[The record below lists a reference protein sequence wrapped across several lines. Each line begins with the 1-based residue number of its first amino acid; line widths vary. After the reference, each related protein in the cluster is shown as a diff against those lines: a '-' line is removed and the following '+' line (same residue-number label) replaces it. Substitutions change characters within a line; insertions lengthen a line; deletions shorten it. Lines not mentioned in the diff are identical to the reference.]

1 MKNPVIDL
9 TTEDFKLLFARN
21 FPYLPIYDASKIYF
35 TGDVVYV
42 EPNFYTS
49 LVDNNT
55 SDVTDETA
63 WKPTNESVTDY
74 VSDDDISRAWR
85 EAAAA
90 YNPTLIGDC
99 QANSTTFLYLVAFY
113 LAYDL
118 QLASSGAYGQIAF
131 PASEVRVGSVSEGY
145 YVPKIYME
153 DPILGFY
160 ARNGFGQ
167 KYLSLVYLYTIG
179 NVGVVQGWSLP

>member
-1 MKNPVIDL
+1 MANPVDTL
-9 TTEDFKLLFARN
+9 TSEDFKQLFARN
-21 FPYLPIYDASKIYF
+21 FPYLPIYDASKVYF

-49 LVDNNT
+49 LVDDNT
-55 SDVTDETA
+55 ADVTDTES
-63 WKPTNESVTDY
+63 WKVTNETINDY
-74 VSDDDISRAWR
+74 VSDDDIGRAFR
-85 EAAAA
+85 EASAAF
-90 YNPTLIGDC
+90 NPTLIGDC
-99 QANSTTFLYLVAFY
+99 GANATTFLYLVAFY

-131 PASEVRVGSVSEGY
+131 PATDVRVGSVSEGY
-145 YVPKIYME
+145 YVPQAYME

-160 ARNGFGQ
+160 ARNGFGL

-179 NVGVVQGWSLP
+179 NVGVVPGWSLP

>member
-1 MKNPVIDL
+1 MTNVVTDL
-9 TTEDFKLLFARN
+9 TIEDFKSLFARN
-21 FPYLPIYDASKIYF
+21 FPYLPEYNPSKVYF
-35 TGDVVYV
+35 TGDVVYE

-49 LVDNNT
+49 LIDDNNK
-55 SDVTDETA
+55 DLTDDTA
-63 WKPTNESVTDY
+63 WKATNDSILDY
-74 VSDDDISRAWR
+74 VTDDDIGRAWK

-99 QANSTTFLYLVAFY
+99 AANSTTFLYLVAFY

-131 PASEVRVGSVSEGY
+131 PATDVRVGSVSEGY
-145 YVPKIYME
+145 YVPQAYME

-160 ARNGFGQ
+160 DRNGFGL

-179 NVGVVQGWSLP
+179 NVGVVPGWSLP

>member
-1 MKNPVIDL
+1 MANVVETL
-9 TTEDFKLLFARN
+9 TIEDFKKLFARN
-21 FPYLPIYDASKIYF
+21 FPYLPVYNPEKVYF
-35 TGDVVYV
+35 TGDVVYE

-49 LVDNNT
+49 LI
-55 SDVTDETA
+55 DENKASLDDTES
-63 WKPTNESVTDY
+63 WKVTNESVEDY
-74 VSDDDISRAWR
+74 VTDKDIGRAWK

-90 YNPTLIGDC
+90 YNPTLIVDC
-99 QANSTTFLYLVAFY
+99 AANSTTFLYLVAFY

-131 PASEVRVGSVSEGY
+131 PARDVRVGSVSEGY
-145 YVPKIYME
+145 YVPQIYME

-179 NVGVVQGWSLP
+179 NVGVVPGWSLP